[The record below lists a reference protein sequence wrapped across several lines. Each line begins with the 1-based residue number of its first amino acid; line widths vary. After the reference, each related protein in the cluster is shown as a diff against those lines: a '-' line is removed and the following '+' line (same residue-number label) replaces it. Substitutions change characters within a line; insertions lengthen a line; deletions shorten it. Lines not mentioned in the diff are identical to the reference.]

1 MNDIERNKRRIELEV
16 EYNRAVQ
23 FAHDQNR
30 DGLAQHL
37 IAAMAQYK
45 LAELATT
52 PESRLAHLTC
62 ARTHESLVE
71 ERKKVLNAAN
81 ALEGSDA
88 QPEPAAPAA
97 AEESPAADADKGKKG
112 GRKTKDELYG
122 FDPENCRVKE
132 IPSVSFDDVIGS
144 ESTIAALRK
153 AFRHNEE
160 LFKFRRLTELAPLA
174 SKPDHHLMYG
184 PPGTGKSFLCK
195 AIAHEV
201 MTNFPNTEENPRNSA
216 FFNVNSAEIC
226 SPYYAVPE
234 KRLDALFHAAAQYN
248 HCVICIDEMERLCPD
263 RNGSGAE
270 MTAVADAV
278 AIVTRMLQ
286 LIDGVTGKCNAIIL
300 CATNYPWKVDKAMRD
315 RLSSKLLLDLPNE
328 EAKRRYLE
336 RNVGAFLGRTE
347 EQQRQAIDTLLGS
360 LAHASY
366 RDLDTL
372 AQSIQVAG
380 LHKTIA
386 NHPGEYELDSF
397 DPLDDRELSE
407 QLAGIVIAYDEAYH
421 ARLNDPSRW
430 SNF

>member
-1 MNDIERNKRRIELEV
+1 MNDNERNQRRTELETQ
-16 EYNRAVQ
+16 YNKAVQ
-23 FAHDQNR
+23 LAHGNTR

-52 PESRLAHLTC
+52 PESRLAHQTC
-62 ARTHESLVE
+62 AQTHENLVE
-71 ERKKVLNAAN
+71 ERKKVLSAAS
-81 ALEGSDA
+81 ALEGSEA
-88 QPEPAAPAA
+88 AAPQAQDAPKAA
-97 AEESPAADADKGKKG
+97 REKEKKG
-112 GRKTKDELYG
+112 KDELYG

-132 IPSVSFDDVIGS
+132 VPSVCFDDIIGS
-144 ESTIAALRK
+144 ENTIAALRK
-153 AFRHNEE
+153 AFHHNEE
-160 LFKFRRLTELAPLA
+160 LFKFRNLTALAPLA

-184 PPGTGKSFLCK
+184 PPGSGKSFLCK
-195 AIAHEV
+195 AIAHEI
-201 MTNFPNTEENPRNSA
+201 MTQFPNTEENPFNSA

-234 KRLDALFHAAAQYN
+234 KRLDALFLAAEKYS

-263 RNGSGAE
+263 RNAGGTE

-278 AIVTRMLQ
+278 AIVTRLLQ

-315 RLSSKLLLDLPNE
+315 RLSSKLLLDLPGE

-336 RNVGAFLGRTE
+336 RNAGIFLGRE
-347 EQQRQAIDTLLGS
+347 EAERSEAISRLLAG

-372 AQSIQVAG
+372 AQNIQVCG

-386 NHPGEYELDSF
+386 NHPGEYGLDVF
-397 DPLDDRELSE
+397 DPLDPVELQQ
-407 QLAGIVIAYDEAYH
+407 QLDNVVIAYDEDYH
-421 ARLNDPSRW
+421 ARLNDPARW

>member
-16 EYNRAVQ
+16 EYNKAVQ
-23 FAHDQNR
+23 LAHDKNR

-52 PESRLAHLTC
+52 PESRLAHQTC

-71 ERKKVLNAAN
+71 ERKKVLSAAS
-81 ALEGSDA
+81 ALEGS
-88 QPEPAAPAA
+88 ESTGEA
-97 AEESPAADADKGKKG
+97 AEGTTAKSGEAGKKDG
-112 GRKTKDELYG
+112 KEKKGKDELYG
-122 FDPENCRVKE
+122 FDPENCRVKDV
-132 IPSVSFDDVIGS
+132 PKVSFDDIIGS
-144 ESTIAALRK
+144 ENTIAALRK

-160 LFKFRRLTELAPLA
+160 LFKFQKLTQLAPLA

-201 MTNFPNTEENPRNSA
+201 MTNFPNTEENPHNSA

-234 KRLDALFHAAAQYN
+234 KRLDALFNAAAKYN

-278 AIVTRMLQ
+278 AIVTRLLQ

-328 EAKRRYLE
+328 EAKRQFLK
-336 RNVGAFLGRTE
+336 RNVGIFLGRTE
-347 EQQRQAIDTLLGS
+347 EERSASIERLLKM
-360 LAHASY
+360 LDHASY
-366 RDLDTL
+366 RDMDTL
-372 AQSIQVAG
+372 AQTIQVTG

-386 NHPGEYELDSF
+386 NHPGEYELDTF
-397 DPLDDRELSE
+397 DPLDENELK
-407 QLAGIVIAYDEAYH
+407 QQMDNVVIAYDEDYH
-421 ARLNDPSRW
+421 ARLNDPARW

>member
-1 MNDIERNKRRIELEV
+1 MNDIERNKRRVELEV
-16 EYNRAVQ
+16 EYNKAVQ
-23 FAHDQNR
+23 LAHDKSR

-52 PESRLAHLTC
+52 PESRLAHQTC

-71 ERKKVLNAAN
+71 ERKKVLIATS
-81 ALEGSDA
+81 ALEGGEAEAPLSDA
-88 QPEPAAPAA
+88 
-97 AEESPAADADKGKKG
+97 SPAPKEDAGTKPSGKEKKG
-112 GRKTKDELYG
+112 KDELYG

-132 IPSVSFDDVIGS
+132 VPKVSFDDIIGS

-153 AFRHNEE
+153 AFHHNEE
-160 LFKFRRLTELAPLA
+160 LFKFKNLTRMAPLA

-195 AIAHEV
+195 AIAHEI
-201 MTNFPNTEENPRNSA
+201 MTSFPNTEENPHNSA

-234 KRLDALFHAAAQYN
+234 KRLDALFAVASRYS

-328 EAKRRYLE
+328 DAKRQYLE
-336 RNVGAFLGRTE
+336 RNVGLFLGRTE
-347 EQQRQAIDTLLGS
+347 EERSASIRMLLGM
-360 LAHASY
+360 LHHASY

-372 AQSIQVAG
+372 AQSIQVSG

-386 NHPGEYELDSF
+386 NHPGEYELETF
-397 DPLDDRELSE
+397 DPLDENELR
-407 QLAGIVIAYDEAYH
+407 QQMDNVVIAYDEAYH